1 MSSRSS
7 SSSCLGTA
15 LLIVV
20 GLILI
25 RFGLP
30 ELWLIFGRLFSTALY
45 GGLALVV
52 TILLVIGFF
61 TFRNLQRGSKQTE
74 APAQYSRVVRVQ
86 DLYKSLCEKLERESI
101 SNDVSAEEFLQS
113 EILISQNLNDI
124 KMDLIRLKD
133 FVSPKNEES
142 LSRQLQDYKR
152 ELQETTD
159 PAVKQVIQENLKML
173 EEKKERMQKTHEEIR
188 AKEASVDLVYH
199 SLVKAEEDLKL
210 GKTVKRLLPP
220 DVYTRFGL
228 MPPRE
233 RESLPPLTEKSSGT
247 E

>member
-7 SSSCLGTA
+7 SCLSTA

-30 ELWLIFGRLFSTALY
+30 ELWLILARLFSTAFY
-45 GGLALVV
+45 GGMTLVLIALLAL
-52 TILLVIGFF
+52 GFF
-61 TFRNLQRGSKQTE
+61 TYRNLERRKQKQ
-74 APAQYSRVVRVQ
+74 APAQVSRVARVQ
-86 DLYKSLCEKLERESI
+86 ELYKSLTEQLQRESI
-101 SNDVSAEEFLQS
+101 SNEVSAEEFLQS
-113 EILISQNLNDI
+113 EILVSQTLNDV

-142 LSRQLQDYKR
+142 LDHQLRDYKQ

-159 PAVKQVIQENLKML
+159 PSVKQVILENLKML
-173 EEKKERMQKTHEEIR
+173 EEKKERMAQAHEDVR
-188 AKEASVDLVYH
+188 QKEASVDLVYH

-210 GKTVKRLLPP
+210 GKTVRRLLPAE
-220 DVYTRFGL
+220 VYQRFGL
-228 MPPRE
+228 AAPKE
-233 RESLPPLTEKSSGT
+233 REPLPPLTEKSSGT

>member
-30 ELWLIFGRLFSTALY
+30 ELWLILARLFSTALL
-45 GGLALVV
+45 GGLTLAVV
-52 TILLVIGFF
+52 LLLTVGFF
-61 TFRNLQRGSKQTE
+61 TFRNLQKTRKTE

-86 DLYKSLCEKLERESI
+86 DLYKALCEKLERESI

-124 KMDLIRLKD
+124 KMDLIRLRD

-142 LSRQLQDYKR
+142 LNRQLQDYKR

-233 RESLPPLTEKSSGT
+233 REALPPLTEKSSGT

>member
-7 SSSCLGTA
+7 SSSCLSTA

-45 GGLALVV
+45 GGLALFAAV
-52 TILLVIGFF
+52 LLIVGFF
-61 TFRNLQRGSKQTE
+61 TFRNLQRNKAAE
-74 APAQYSRVVRVQ
+74 APPQYSRVVRVQ
-86 DLYKSLCEKLERESI
+86 DLYKSLCENLERESLY
-101 SNDVSAEEFLQS
+101 NEVSAEEFLQS
-113 EILISQNLNDI
+113 EILISQSLNDI
-124 KMDLIRLKD
+124 KMELIRLKD
-133 FVSPKNEES
+133 LVSPKNEES
-142 LSRQLQDYKR
+142 LNRQVHDYKR
-152 ELQETTD
+152 ELQDTTD
-159 PAVKQVIQENLKML
+159 AAVKQVIQENLKML
-173 EEKKERMQKTHEEIR
+173 EEKKERMLQMHEEIR
-188 AKEASVDLVYH
+188 QKEASVDLVYH

-210 GKTVKRLLPP
+210 GKAVKRLLPSE
-220 DVYTRFGL
+220 VYRRFGL

-233 RESLPPLTEKSSGT
+233 REALPPLTDKSSGT